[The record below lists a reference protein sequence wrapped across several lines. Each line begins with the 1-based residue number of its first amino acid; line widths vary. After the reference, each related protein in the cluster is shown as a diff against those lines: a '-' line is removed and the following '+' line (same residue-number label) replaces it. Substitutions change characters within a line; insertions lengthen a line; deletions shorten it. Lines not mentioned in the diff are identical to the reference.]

1 MANQGAQV
9 ANADPAAQQPQ
20 APAAQAAEAE
30 VTVARL
36 PPWKGNGKDQTTIDL
51 WIDQVD
57 RMATQKG
64 WTAQR
69 TAAAV
74 CDALRENAA
83 RWMAVIKSQATKREM
98 LDDWNRLKPAIKKR
112 FTDSLTAVQKQSF
125 VKGLQQAQN
134 ESVQDFFDRV
144 ALGLSKV
151 HENHRENLAGAEL
164 EGQKKGYDA
173 SLDITLGTLFVSGLR
188 ADIREYVECNM
199 TDDNSDSDSY
209 LTLAIKS
216 EAAKGKGAKAAALK
230 LSAIDDEYEPNDEL
244 KRVTEELAA
253 LKTRM
258 NTFTA
263 GTTNKGRGRGRPNT
277 PLPPFNE
284 RKTWFFCYKCKQH
297 GLHAS
302 RECKLTEDERKQLTP
317 QPRYP
322 TPTGTPYDS
331 QYPNGK

>member
-1 MANQGAQV
+1 MANQP
-9 ANADPAAQQPQ
+9 PAAGGAAPQ
-20 APAAQAAEAE
+20 AAAPAPAVEAE
-30 VTVARL
+30 TAVARL

-98 LDDWNRLKPAIKKR
+98 LEDWVRLKPAIKKR

-125 VKGLQQAQN
+125 VKGLQQASN

-151 HENHRENLAGAEL
+151 HENRRDNLAGAEL

-188 ADIREYVECNM
+188 PDIREYVECNM
-199 TDDNSDSDSY
+199 TDDNTDSES
-209 LTLAIKS
+209 LLELAIKS
-216 EAAKGKGAKAAALK
+216 EASKGKGAKAAALK
-230 LSAIDDEYEPNDEL
+230 LAAIDDEYEPKDEVKDL
-244 KRVTEELAA
+244 KEELAA

-263 GTTNKGRGRGRPNT
+263 GSGSAGRGRGRGRQNT

-284 RKTWFFCYKCKQH
+284 RKTWFYCYRCKQH

-302 RECKLTEDERKQLTP
+302 RECKLGEEERNKLTP
-317 QPRYP
+317 QARYP
-322 TPTGTPYDS
+322 APTGTPYDT
-331 QYPNGK
+331 QFPNGQ